1 MFILRFF
8 LFLFFLINTG
18 CSDNNNLQGSNTLK
32 LNIGGEPPT
41 LDWTLATD
49 STSFHVITNLMDGLT
64 AFDKDLNPIPAIA
77 KKWVISNSGKRYTF
91 YLKDDVFWTDGVS
104 VTAYDFEYSW
114 NRLLEPSVAAE
125 YAYFLYDINNAQ
137 EYNSGKIKDFF
148 LVSIKAVDKY
158 TLVVDLKKPTPYFP
172 SITTFMVTF
181 PLRKDIVEKHG
192 SRWTEPENI
201 VTNGPFILHKW
212 KHEYKIELRPN
223 KRYYEKKPSVDKVEM
238 FMIGETSTA
247 LTLYE
252 TEGLDIVSIPP
263 IAIPHYKDSPEY
275 RNMPMLRNNYYGF
288 NVTKPPFNNVRVR
301 RAFSMAI
308 DRSEFP
314 KILKGVE
321 ATATSWIPKG
331 MLSYNPDIG
340 LKYNPDEA
348 KKLLKEAGYPD
359 GKNFPKAS
367 VVFNTGPEN
376 QMVAENLQA
385 QWKRNLNV
393 TVELDNQEWKVYL
406 KRLKTDVPA
415 IFRLGWGADFPDPD
429 NFMNLFTTDSGNNNT
444 KWSNKKYDKLI
455 ELAAIEMD
463 AEKRIKLYNEAQRI
477 LCEIDAPIMPLF
489 ISEQNVLVKPYVK
502 GYRLNSM
509 DILYLK
515 DVKVE
520 KR

>member
-1 MFILRFF
+1 MSVPKYF
-8 LFLFFLINTG
+8 LSLFFLIITC
-18 CSDNNNLQGSNTLK
+18 CSDNNSLQRNNTLR

-137 EYNSGKIKDFF
+137 EFNSGKVKDFS
-148 LVSIKAVDKY
+148 LVGIKAIDKY
-158 TLVVDLKKPTPYFP
+158 TFVVDLKKPTPYFP

-201 VTNGPFILHKW
+201 ITNGPFILHKW
-212 KHEYKIELRPN
+212 KHEYKIELKPN
-223 KRYYEKKPSVDKVEM
+223 KRYYANKPHLEGIEL

-252 TEGLDIVSIPP
+252 TGGLDIVGIPP
-263 IAIPHYKDSPEY
+263 IAILHYKDSPEY
-275 RNMPMLRNNYYGF
+275 RNMPILRNNYYGF
-288 NVTKPPFNNVRVR
+288 NVAKPPFDDVRIR

-308 DRSEFP
+308 DRREFP
-314 KILKGVE
+314 KILKGGEVPVE
-321 ATATSWIPKG
+321 SWIPKG
-331 MLSYNPDIG
+331 MLAYNPDVG
-340 LKYNPDEA
+340 LKYNPNEA
-348 KKLLKEAGYPD
+348 KRLLKEAGYAN
-359 GKNFPKAS
+359 GKAFPKVT
-367 VVFNTGPEN
+367 VVFNTGPDN
-376 QMVAENLQA
+376 QLIAENLQA

-393 TVELDNQEWKVYL
+393 SVELDNQEWKVYL
-406 KRLKTDVPA
+406 KRLKTDAPA
-415 IFRLGWGADFPDPD
+415 IFRLGWGADFSDPD
-429 NFMNLFTTDSGNNNT
+429 NFMNLFTTESGNNNT
-444 KWSNKKYDKLI
+444 KWSNKRYDKLI

-477 LCEIDAPIMPLF
+477 LCEIDAPIMPIF
-489 ISEQNVLVKPYVK
+489 ISAQNVLVKPYVK
-502 GYRLNSM
+502 NYKLNPM

-515 DVKVE
+515 DVRIE
-520 KR
+520 K

>member
-1 MFILRFF
+1 MFILRYFLLPFF
-8 LFLFFLINTG
+8 FIIIS
-18 CSDNNNLQGSNTLK
+18 CSTKTSSDSGSILR
-32 LNIGGEPPT
+32 LNISGEPPT

-91 YLKDDVFWTDGVS
+91 YLKEDVFWTDGVS

-137 EYNSGKIKDFF
+137 EFNSGKVKDFS
-148 LVSIKAVDKY
+148 LVGIKAIDKY
-158 TLVVDLKKPTPYFP
+158 TFVVDLKKPTPYFP

-181 PLRKDIVEKHG
+181 PLRKDVVEKHG

-201 VTNGPFILHKW
+201 ITNGPFILDKW
-212 KHEYKIELRPN
+212 KHEYKIELKPN
-223 KRYYEKKPSVDKVEM
+223 KRYYANKPLLDKVEI
-238 FMIGETSTA
+238 FMISESSTA

-252 TEGLDIVSIPP
+252 TGGLDIVGIPP
-263 IAIPHYKDSPEY
+263 IAILHYKDSREY

-288 NVTKPPFNNVRVR
+288 NVAKPPFNNAKVR

-314 KILKGVE
+314 KILKGGEVP
-321 ATATSWIPKG
+321 ATSWIPKA
-331 MLSYNPDIG
+331 MLAYNPDIG
-340 LKYNPDEA
+340 LKYNLHEA
-348 KKLLKEAGYPD
+348 KRLLKEAGYPD
-359 GKNFPKAS
+359 GNNFPKVTVA
-367 VVFNTGPEN
+367 FNTNPDN

-385 QWKRNLNV
+385 QWKRNLNIS
-393 TVELDNQEWKVYL
+393 VELDNQEWKVYL
-406 KRLKTDVPA
+406 KRLKTDAPA
-415 IFRLGWGADFPDPD
+415 IFRLSWGADFPDPD
-429 NFMNLFTTDSGNNNT
+429 NFMNLFTTESGNNNT
-444 KWSNKKYDKLI
+444 KWSNKRYDKLI

-477 LCEIDAPIMPLF
+477 LCEIDAPIMPIF
-489 ISEQNVLVKPYVK
+489 ISAQNVLIKPYVK
-502 GYRLNSM
+502 DYKLNPM

-515 DVKVE
+515 DVRIE
-520 KR
+520 R

>member
-1 MFILRFF
+1 MITLRYF
-8 LFLFFLINTG
+8 LFLFFLITIS
-18 CSDNNNLQGSNTLK
+18 CSNKTPSDTSSALR
-32 LNIGGEPPT
+32 LNISGEPPT

-49 STSFHVITNLMDGLT
+49 STSFHVITSLMDGLT
-64 AFDKDLNPIPAIA
+64 QFDDRLNPIPAVA
-77 KKWVISNSGKRYTF
+77 KKWVVSNNGKRYTF
-91 YLKDDVFWTDGVS
+91 YLRDDVYWTDGAP
-104 VTAYDFEYSW
+104 VTAYDFEFSW
-114 NRLLEPSVAAE
+114 KRLLSPDTAAE

-137 EYNSGKIKDFF
+137 EFNSGKIKDFS
-148 LVSIKAVDKY
+148 LVGIKAVDKH

-181 PLRKDIVEKHG
+181 PLRRDIVGKHG

-223 KRYYEKKPSVDKVEM
+223 KRYYAGKPLLDKIEM

-252 TEGLDIVSIPP
+252 TGGLDIAGIPP
-263 IAIPHYKDSPEY
+263 IAIPHYKNNPEY
-275 RNMPMLRNNYYGF
+275 RNLPILRNNYYGF
-288 NVTKPPFNNVRVR
+288 NVTKPPFNDVRIR
-301 RAFSMAI
+301 KAFSMAI

-314 KILKGVE
+314 KILKGGE
-321 ATATSWIPKG
+321 LPAASWIPKG
-331 MLSYNPDIG
+331 MLAYNPDIG

-348 KKLLKEAGYPD
+348 KRLLKEAGYPD
-359 GKNFPKAS
+359 GKGFPKAT
-367 VVFNTGPEN
+367 VAFNTNLDN
-376 QMVAENLQA
+376 QMIAENLQA

-393 TVELDNQEWKVYL
+393 SVELDNQEWKVYL
-406 KRLKTDVPA
+406 KRLKTDAPA

-455 ELAAIEMD
+455 ELAAIEM
-463 AEKRIKLYNEAQRI
+463 APEKRIKLYNEAQRI

-489 ISEQNVLVKPYVK
+489 ISAQNVSVKPYVK

-515 DVKVE
+515 DVKIE
-520 KR
+520 GR